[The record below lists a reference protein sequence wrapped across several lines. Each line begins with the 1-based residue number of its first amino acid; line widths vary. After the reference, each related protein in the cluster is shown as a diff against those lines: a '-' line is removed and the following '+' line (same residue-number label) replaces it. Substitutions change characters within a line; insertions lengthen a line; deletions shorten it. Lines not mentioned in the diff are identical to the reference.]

1 MSQKFVFNKKENRFD
16 VVRLTVGRIIWNV
29 FKFVFLSLLLA
40 IIGYAFYALV
50 FDTPEE
56 KELRSQNRSMEEAQ
70 AVLETRIDLLEQVV
84 TDLQARD
91 RELYGELF
99 QTVPPAYRLSDE
111 DTNRLD
117 LAQVDRMSYADLV
130 WNSYAGLSRM
140 ESRSRRVEMMFDSIN
155 AAVTA
160 KGARPTGIPSI
171 VPLKNFTITQTGASV
186 GNKIN
191 PFYKI
196 LRRHDGIDLAATE
209 GTQVLAVADGTVTD
223 IQTGHRTFGNRIT
236 ITHPGGIQTTYSHLS
251 KMSISRGQQVRQG
264 AVIGEVGSTGRA
276 FASHLHFEVIN
287 DGQPVEPVHYFF
299 ADLDRHSYRD
309 MLLAAMTNGQSLD

>member
-70 AVLETRIDLLEQVV
+70 AVLETRIGLLEQVV

-99 QTVPPAYRLSDE
+99 QTVPPAYRLADE

-209 GTQVLAVADGTVTD
+209 GTQVLAAADGTVTD

-236 ITHPGGIQTTYSHLS
+236 ITHPDGIQTTYSHLS
-251 KMSISRGQQVRQG
+251 KMSVSRGQQVRQG
-264 AVIGEVGSTGRA
+264 TVIGEVGSTGRA

>member
-99 QTVPPAYRLSDE
+99 QTVPPAYRLADE

-209 GTQVLAVADGTVTD
+209 GTQVLAAADGTVTD

-251 KMSISRGQQVRQG
+251 KMSVSRGQQVRQG
-264 AVIGEVGSTGRA
+264 TVIGEVGSTGRA

>member
-1 MSQKFVFNKKENRFD
+1 MRQKFVFNKKENRFD

-99 QTVPPAYRLSDE
+99 QTVPPAYRLADE

-251 KMSISRGQQVRQG
+251 KMSVSRGQQVRQG
-264 AVIGEVGSTGRA
+264 VVIGEVGSTGRA

>member
-1 MSQKFVFNKKENRFD
+1 MSQKFVFNRKENRFD
-16 VVRLTVGRIIWNV
+16 IFRLSVGRAIWNV
-29 FKFVFLSLLLA
+29 FKFVFLSLMLA

-56 KELRSQNRSMEEAQ
+56 KELRRQNRSMEEAQ
-70 AVLETRIDLLEQVV
+70 VLLEARIELLEQVV
-84 TDLQARD
+84 SDLQERD

-99 QTVPPAYRLSDE
+99 QTVPPAYRLAAG
-111 DTNRLD
+111 DTNRLVLSAID
-117 LAQVDRMSYADLV
+117 HMSYADLV
-130 WNSYAGLSRM
+130 WNAYAGVSRM
-140 ESRSRRVEMMFDSIN
+140 ESHSRRVDMMFDTIN
-155 AAVTA
+155 AAITQPTS
-160 KGARPTGIPSI
+160 RPTGIPSI
-171 VPLKNFTITQTGASV
+171 VPVKGFTITQTGASV

-196 LRRHDGIDLAATE
+196 LRPHEGIDLAATE
-209 GTQVLAVADGTVTD
+209 GTPVMAAADGTVTE

-251 KMSISRGQQVRQG
+251 KISVARGQQVRQG
-264 AVIGEVGSTGRA
+264 ALVGEVGSTGRA
-276 FASHLHFEVIN
+276 FASHLHFEVLV

>member
-16 VVRLTVGRIIWNV
+16 VVRLSVGRIIWNV

-99 QTVPPAYRLSDE
+99 QTVPPAYRLADE

-140 ESRSRRVEMMFDSIN
+140 ESRSRRIEMMFDSIN

-251 KMSISRGQQVRQG
+251 KMSVSRGQQVRQG

>member
-70 AVLETRIDLLEQVV
+70 AVLETRIGLLEQVV

-99 QTVPPAYRLSDE
+99 QTVPPAYRLADE

-251 KMSISRGQQVRQG
+251 KMSVSRGQQVRQG

>member
-99 QTVPPAYRLSDE
+99 QTVPPAYRLADE

-251 KMSISRGQQVRQG
+251 KMSVSRGQQVRQG